1 MASRYP
7 VSDDDVVICAA
18 FRTPLCK
25 ARRGNLKDTLPDDM
39 LAAVLRAV
47 INETGVDSS
56 LIQDICIGNVN
67 QPGAG
72 AQVSRI
78 AQFFAGI
85 PETVPMHT
93 VNRFCSSGLQ
103 ACASIAASIKA
114 GNIDIGKYIWLA
126 MRICYFRQNY
136 LGFIFPW
143 VPSYSP

>member
-114 GNIDIGKYIWLA
+114 GNIDIGKYIQL
-126 MRICYFRQNY
+126 I
-136 LGFIFPW
+136 
-143 VPSYSP
+143 